1 MGGFGR
7 NETDGEL
14 MKQNLKDK
22 TVAILATDGVEQS
35 ELLEPR
41 KALEL
46 AGLKTELI
54 SLHSGSIKAW
64 KDNNWGESIPV
75 DRVVEDAHA
84 SSYAALMLPGGVK
97 NPDTLRMSPKAVD
110 FVRAFAREGKPIAAI
125 CHGPWLLAE
134 ADVLKGRTVTSWASI
149 KKDLVNAGAH
159 WVDSE
164 VVSDGRLITSRQP
177 SDIPAFSEKF
187 LEELR

>member
-1 MGGFGR
+1 
-7 NETDGEL
+7 
-14 MKQNLKDK
+14 MKTGLTSK

-41 KALEL
+41 RALES
-46 AGLKTELI
+46 AGVKTEI
-54 SLHSGSIKAW
+54 VSLHSGTIKAW

-75 DRVVEDAHA
+75 DRVVDKADA

-97 NPDTLRMSPKAVD
+97 NPDTLRMSPEAVE
-110 FVRAFAREGKPIAAI
+110 FVREFAHEGKPIAAI

-134 ADVLKGRTVTSWASI
+134 ADLLKGRTVTSWASI
-149 KKDLVNAGAH
+149 KKDLTNAGAR

-164 VVSDGRLITSRQP
+164 VVSDKGLITSRQP
-177 SDIPAFSEKF
+177 SDIPAFSERF
-187 LEELR
+187 IEELRAAGS